1 MLLNTII
8 KELITSLSFLITWII
23 LPVIFNLNVM
33 LLIIILVLYIF
44 IALFFSTI
52 ARKLNYNKP
61 WLAWIPIANIFL
73 IPILADYKWW
83 WGFIYILSFMFI
95 SFLMS
100 THLMIVIFFF
110 IFFIFI
116 TIMNI
121 IWYVKIFK
129 KRNYSPWLILLFL
142 VPIVNIVMFCLLAWK
157 DKN

>member
-8 KELITSLSFLITWII
+8 KELMISLSFLIKWII
-23 LPVIFNLNVM
+23 LPVVFNLNIV
-33 LLIIILVLYIF
+33 LLIIILVLYTF
-44 IALFFSTI
+44 IALAFSTI
-52 ARKLNYNKP
+52 SRKLNYNKP
-61 WLAWIPIANIFL
+61 WLAWIPIANLFL

-83 WGFIYILSFMFI
+83 WGFIYLLSFIFV

-100 THLMIVIFFF
+100 THLMIVILFF

-116 TIMNI
+116 TVMNI

-129 KRNYSPWLILLFL
+129 KRNYSPLLILLFL
-142 VPIVNIVMFCLLAWK
+142 VPIVDIVLLCLLAWK